1 LIDGIHGNLNEKQ
14 SRYLELVMTSGRH
27 LLDLINDILDLA
39 KLESGN
45 GELNLA
51 PASIRTVCETAVQM
65 VQPMAQRRRQ
75 TVKVELPEPGLLVRG
90 DARRLQQVLI
100 NLLGNAVKFTPE
112 GGLLGL
118 RVAASD
124 AEVRVSVWDEGIGI
138 SAEEQPRL
146 FQPFVQVDN
155 RLSREYSGTGLGL
168 SLVRQLVT
176 MHGGRVAVE
185 SALGRGSTFTV
196 TLPRLQVGE
205 TLAPA
210 PRVLSGAPFVPVAV
224 AEGPLVLLVD
234 DIAANRLPIADY
246 LEAKGF
252 RVVAADNGVEAVEY
266 VVEHKPDAVLMDI
279 QMPVMDGLEAT
290 RRIRANPDAQIARTP
305 VIALT
310 ALAMGGDREACMRAG
325 ADDYVAKPASPREV
339 CERVASLIQRRRP

>member
-1 LIDGIHGNLNEKQ
+1 
-14 SRYLELVMTSGRH
+14 
-27 LLDLINDILDLA
+27 
-39 KLESGN
+39 
-45 GELNLA
+45 
-51 PASIRTVCETAVQM
+51 
-65 VQPMAQRRRQ
+65 
-75 TVKVELPEPGLLVRG
+75 
-90 DARRLQQVLI
+90 
-100 NLLGNAVKFTPE
+100 
-112 GGLLGL
+112 LLGL

-138 SAEEQPRL
+138 AAEEQPRL

-205 TLAPA
+205 TPAPA

-252 RVVAADNGVEAVEY
+252 RVVAADNGAEAVEY

-339 CERVASLIQRRRP
+339 CERVASLIQRRRA